1 MNLLLDNVIH
11 TLSPERVFLE
21 LIDFVVIDIKQLIV
35 SENPYSIRKYLT

>member
-1 MNLLLDNVIH
+1 MNLLLDNVGH

-35 SENPYSIRKYLT
+35 SENPYFIKKII